1 MFDVFEKEKVAVIGM
16 FAFLLL
22 SILVRLI
29 LAYIYQDMIREAE
42 NMSTTNHKMLK
53 QCKLKF
59 SNCCKLNSG
68 VLNTPIFVEKFL
80 NRLALGRLPLD
91 TVYHLSWQF
100 MLLSVVFSGIGVCRQ
115 IAKGS
120 MVGEILPFYLFCLI
134 GIYLY
139 FMVSSMVDVPG
150 KKNYLKVNLV
160 DYLENHLSSRLR
172 GVDEELAG
180 LERLKKAEN
189 RKPEVKRTVELMPI
203 GEQPS
208 KMARL
213 STAQEAELEALLKE
227 FLSFT

>member
-100 MLLSVVFSGIGVCRQ
+100 MLLCSQELVFAVKSQKEVWWGR
-115 IAKGS
+115 
-120 MVGEILPFYLFCLI
+120 FCHFI
-134 GIYLY
+134 
-139 FMVSSMVDVPG
+139 FFV
-150 KKNYLKVNLV
+150 
-160 DYLENHLSSRLR
+160 
-172 GVDEELAG
+172 
-180 LERLKKAEN
+180 
-189 RKPEVKRTVELMPI
+189 
-203 GEQPS
+203 
-208 KMARL
+208 
-213 STAQEAELEALLKE
+213 
-227 FLSFT
+227 

>member
-1 MFDVFEKEKVAVIGM
+1 MFEVFEKEKIAVVGM
-16 FAFLLL
+16 FTFLVL

-59 SNCCKLNSG
+59 SNCCKLNRG
-68 VLNTPIFVEKFL
+68 VLNTPVFVEKFL
-80 NRLALGRLPLD
+80 NRLALGKLPLD
-91 TVYHLSWQF
+91 TVYHLSGQF

-115 IAKGS
+115 IANGS

-139 FMVSSMVDVPG
+139 FMISSMVDVPG

-160 DYLENHLSSRLR
+160 DYLENHLSNRLR

-180 LERLKKAEN
+180 LERLNRAEN
-189 RKPEVKRTVELMPI
+189 RKAESRRTVELMPI
-203 GEQPS
+203 GERHPEIVHFTS
-208 KMARL
+208 
-213 STAQEAELEALLKE
+213 AQEAELEALLKE
-227 FLSFT
+227 FLSFS

>member
-1 MFDVFEKEKVAVIGM
+1 M
-16 FAFLLL
+16 
-22 SILVRLI
+22 
-29 LAYIYQDMIREAE
+29 
-42 NMSTTNHKMLK
+42 
-53 QCKLKF
+53 
-59 SNCCKLNSG
+59 
-68 VLNTPIFVEKFL
+68 
-80 NRLALGRLPLD
+80 
-91 TVYHLSWQF
+91 
-100 MLLSVVFSGIGVCRQ
+100 
-115 IAKGS
+115 
-120 MVGEILPFYLFCLI
+120 PFYLFCLI